1 MNDGVAMN
9 DQINAVEDLMKI
21 QREGANKGEIFEC
34 YKARFMEHFA

>member
-21 QREGANKGEIFEC
+21 QREGANKGEIFER